1 MRVEDWHHKN
11 IIVKVMKTNLGIK
24 AFAIIVSIILL
35 IPISINW
42 FSFLKRSFSDDNDT
56 SVNPLK
62 YNILTDSTAAV
73 SKCLYLG
80 IDTISIPE
88 KVLINGNDYTITCIG
103 NKAFKNCSGLKSIE
117 IPESAKHNRTFY
129 YCSHL
134 TNIKIPESVTNIGNS
149 AFYGCSHLTN
159 IEIPTSV
166 TNIGISTFQNCS
178 NLTNIEIPTSITRI
192 EEWAFSN

>member
-1 MRVEDWHHKN
+1 
-11 IIVKVMKTNLGIK
+11 MKTNLGIK

-80 IDTISIPE
+80 IDTISKLP
-88 KVLINGNDYTITCIG
+88 VSQFTLAT
-103 NKAFKNCSGLKSIE
+103 
-117 IPESAKHNRTFY
+117 
-129 YCSHL
+129 
-134 TNIKIPESVTNIGNS
+134 
-149 AFYGCSHLTN
+149 
-159 IEIPTSV
+159 
-166 TNIGISTFQNCS
+166 
-178 NLTNIEIPTSITRI
+178 
-192 EEWAFSN
+192 